1 VGRVLAFLA
10 SCGKNFNSMSSG
22 EADWVAVAKA
32 PIGSTCSRLWSATGY
47 WIRAVSGAFI
57 EYGLSKS
64 AMGDLLAEDFF
75 SIVAKDTL
83 YRCLDSLFEYK
94 AELFEFLDQRWA
106 VATPTIAI

>member
-1 VGRVLAFLA
+1 
-10 SCGKNFNSMSSG
+10 
-22 EADWVAVAKA
+22 
-32 PIGSTCSRLWSATGY
+32 
-47 WIRAVSGAFI
+47 VSGAFI

-64 AMGDLLAEDFF
+64 AMGDLLAEDF
-75 SIVAKDTL
+75 SIAAKDTL